1 MHTLCCLNR
10 EDGSR
15 FLTVKTPGSGMGSSP
30 RTYDRGSKSPY
41 GNMNSTSN
49 QSQGASGRERVYG
62 GQGSGAG
69 GGGGR
74 GGRQGDMLYD
84 RVMSSVAERVAV
96 AAAERGRALGCPF
109 SLLKQFQAYD
119 DGQGYV
125 TEKAFETTIGKSE
138 EVSESQ

>member
-41 GNMNSTSN
+41 GNVNSTNN
-49 QSQGASGRERVYG
+49 QSQGASGRERGYG
-62 GQGSGAG
+62 GQGSGS
-69 GGGGR
+69 GGGR